1 MEEQIKRLTSI
12 ELPTLELEGHRRA
25 LKQALLQKV
34 VENNQRKISF
44 LTIFTGRIS
53 EITYG
58 LSAGVISHRWA
69 AKVTLISGLSVA
81 TAALL
86 LFTIVKPAFLA
97 GPSDMVLAEKI
108 IKDSSQISAALGG
121 ADIASISFLT
131 IKNHQAEAIITG
143 TTGKSVQANI
153 DLKNETVSTA
163 MTFVQD
169 NGQGFDITIGGITP
183 WLYAE
188 RETSIS
194 AEDKA
199 KAINIART
207 DPLSS
212 MLFSADSVITG
223 VYPAQLRALYFTT
236 GSDNQTHIFPD
247 ANTVEPGPDGTFVKF
262 APAVVEITTG
272 QDIQSVVVDLN
283 TRKVIA
289 ITPGELPDSS
299 TNATPVLTR

>member
-12 ELPTLELEGHRRA
+12 ELPTLELEGHHRA

-44 LTIFTGRIS
+44 LTKFTGRIS

-58 LSAGVISHRWA
+58 LSAGVISHRRA
-69 AKVTLISGLSVA
+69 AKVTLISGLLVA

-108 IKDSSQISAALGG
+108 IKDSSKISAALGG

-131 IKNHQAEAIITG
+131 IKNNQAEAIITG
-143 TTGKSVQANI
+143 TTGKSIQADI
-153 DLKNETVSTA
+153 DLKNETISTA
-163 MTFVQD
+163 VTFVQD
-169 NGQGFDITIGGITP
+169 NGQGFDVTIGGITP
-183 WLYAE
+183 WLYAD
-188 RETSIS
+188 RETPIGT
-194 AEDKA
+194 EDKA
-199 KAINIART
+199 KAVNIART

-212 MLFSADSVITG
+212 MLFSEDAVITG

-247 ANTVEPGPDGTFVKF
+247 AATVEPGPDGTFVKF

-283 TRKVIA
+283 TGKVIA

-299 TNATPVLTR
+299 TNATPALTR